1 MALNLCRMGQ
11 LLRET
16 REKKGLTLD
25 EASNALFIRKRVIG
39 AIEAGD
45 WDNLPHPVY
54 VKGYVKHYAVFLG
67 VLGLLDGGE
76 AASCENESPAIADPP
91 GLSIARPM
99 EVLASPRL
107 RRRLGHR
114 LYILFTRLHYWS
126 DRSRSK
132 GEVSSYG
139 AT

>member
-25 EASNALFIRKRVIG
+25 EASNALFIRKQVVG

-54 VKGYVKHYAVFLG
+54 VKGYVKHYAILLG
-67 VLGLLDGGE
+67 APGLLDESE
-76 AASCENESPAIADPP
+76 AASCENGSPAIADPA
-91 GLSIARPM
+91 GLSIARPL
-99 EVLASPRL
+99 EALASPRW
-107 RRRLGHR
+107 RRRLSQR
-114 LYILFTRLHYWS
+114 LCILFTRLHYLT

-139 AT
+139 